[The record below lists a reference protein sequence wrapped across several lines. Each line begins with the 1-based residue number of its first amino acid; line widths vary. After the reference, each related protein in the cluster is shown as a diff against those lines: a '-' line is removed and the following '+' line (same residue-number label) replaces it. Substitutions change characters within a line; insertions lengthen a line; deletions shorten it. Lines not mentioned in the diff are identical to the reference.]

1 MACLLNTGRLKPC
14 KDAVGGVRSLYFV
27 NYDVIKDVTYDT
39 DGETIL
45 SINQNLPAPSVVLFR
60 YDIRSNA
67 ELTQNITSSK
77 ENGTTFFEQVLTVE
91 FTGLTKEDN
100 EEIKRMIY
108 STPYVFIEDF
118 RNNIMLVGLENG
130 VDVTEGNSAT
140 GREMG
145 DFNGYNITLTSKETA
160 FANFFPDFD
169 AWIASGIAYIGGYRN
184 STLFR
189 DRVLV
194 DGGIIES
201 PECLVQ
207 E

>member
-1 MACLLNTGRLKPC
+1 
-14 KDAVGGVRSLYFV
+14 
-27 NYDVIKDVTYDT
+27 
-39 DGETIL
+39 
-45 SINQNLPAPSVVLFR
+45 
-60 YDIRSNA
+60 
-67 ELTQNITSSK
+67 
-77 ENGTTFFEQVLTVE
+77 
-91 FTGLTKEDN
+91 
-100 EEIKRMIY
+100 MIY

-189 DRVLV
+189 DRVLL
-194 DGGIIES
+194 DGGIVES
-201 PECLVQ
+201 LECVVQ